1 MNNFQ
6 NYSEFK
12 DYGRGNNRLY
22 DDVIKIRIS
31 IKNRHSRNCN
41 AVYLELFQDFP
52 IISGK
57 PSEHSI
63 ANQLNMRK
71 YYYNW
76 LILSVYVVQMLV
88 VKIWVR
94 CNNQLEKS
102 RILFTKQLLINLHG
116 FFFLKYDRLRLLKV
130 PKEITDGIHHK
141 HEAA

>member
-41 AVYLELFQDFP
+41 AVYLELFQDFR
-52 IISGK
+52 ITSGK

-71 YYYNW
+71 YYYN
-76 LILSVYVVQMLV
+76 
-88 VKIWVR
+88 
-94 CNNQLEKS
+94 
-102 RILFTKQLLINLHG
+102 
-116 FFFLKYDRLRLLKV
+116 
-130 PKEITDGIHHK
+130 
-141 HEAA
+141 